1 MRNIIKNIVKSRLEY
16 NKTLTVEQK
25 ERLKICSNCPLNS
38 ANQKNKTFK
47 TKVMIIINKILD
59 KLFGVEDNEENICT
73 KCGCNLKHK
82 TSQAEEKCPK
92 ELWK

>member
-16 NKTLTVEQK
+16 NKGITKEQR
-25 ERLKICSNCPLNS
+25 ERLKICSSCPINS

-47 TKVMIIINKILD
+47 TKIMIIINKILD

-82 TSQAEEKCPK
+82 TSQVEEKCPK
-92 ELWK
+92 ELW

>member
-16 NKTLTVEQK
+16 NKGITKEQR
-25 ERLKICSNCPLNS
+25 ERLKICSSCPLNS

-47 TKVMIIINKILD
+47 TKIMIIINKILD

-73 KCGCNLKHK
+73 KCVCNLKHK